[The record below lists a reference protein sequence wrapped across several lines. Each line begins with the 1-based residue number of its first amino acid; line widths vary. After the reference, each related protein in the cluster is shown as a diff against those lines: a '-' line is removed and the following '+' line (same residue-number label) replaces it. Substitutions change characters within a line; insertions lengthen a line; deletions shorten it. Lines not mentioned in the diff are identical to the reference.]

1 MATASLTEDRR
12 ASTLYETEE
21 WISLEDWLTV
31 LAGFFC
37 VVFVLYLH
45 FAGSS
50 LAMPAFRWTTER
62 AFTAT
67 VEASRAP
74 LAALAK
80 DAEVSGEARLARA
93 VAVVAAAS
101 ATRDRAAIGAAA
113 KGLQE
118 AAGHTEDR
126 QLAKRAG
133 KLATP
138 LVQGAGA
145 VVGRVFSLENLR
157 RAVVVGGGVLVVA
170 AVCVAL
176 IGGSVARFLLGF
188 PIVYAL
194 AWVAQI
200 VAGNMTVHY
209 WGLEYVVFAL
219 VIGLVVSNVVG
230 TPAWLLEAV
239 RTEFYIRTGLVIL
252 GAGLLFLEIVAAGA
266 VGIVQ
271 AVLVVTATWFV
282 CLWLARRLR
291 VEDGFAAMLCTAVSV
306 CGVSA
311 AIAAYGA
318 VRGDR
323 RKLSYVTSLVLVVA
337 VPMMILEPWAAKLLG
352 FPDLVAGAWLGGTL
366 DTSASVVAA
375 GALISES
382 ALKVGTIVKFSQNVL
397 IGVIAFLLALWWV
410 MRSGAGTG
418 ERPSV
423 ALVWQRFPKFVL
435 GFLVAS
441 ATFSFLLDAD
451 TVRET
456 KSTLA
461 GLRTVWFALAF
472 TCIGLET
479 RFTDLIRMDGGRPAV
494 AFIGAQAFNILW
506 ALLMAFLLFGG
517 VLFAAPRL
525 G

>member
-1 MATASLTEDRR
+1 
-12 ASTLYETEE
+12 
-21 WISLEDWLTV
+21 
-31 LAGFFC
+31 
-37 VVFVLYLH
+37 
-45 FAGSS
+45 
-50 LAMPAFRWTTER
+50 
-62 AFTAT
+62 
-67 VEASRAP
+67 
-74 LAALAK
+74 
-80 DAEVSGEARLARA
+80 
-93 VAVVAAAS
+93 
-101 ATRDRAAIGAAA
+101 
-113 KGLQE
+113 
-118 AAGHTEDR
+118 
-126 QLAKRAG
+126 
-133 KLATP
+133 
-138 LVQGAGA
+138 
-145 VVGRVFSLENLR
+145 
-157 RAVVVGGGVLVVA
+157 
-170 AVCVAL
+170 
-176 IGGSVARFLLGF
+176 
-188 PIVYAL
+188 
-194 AWVAQI
+194 
-200 VAGNMTVHY
+200 
-209 WGLEYVVFAL
+209 
-219 VIGLVVSNVVG
+219 
-230 TPAWLLEAV
+230 
-239 RTEFYIRTGLVIL
+239 
-252 GAGLLFLEIVAAGA
+252 
-266 VGIVQ
+266 
-271 AVLVVTATWFV
+271 
-282 CLWLARRLR
+282 
-291 VEDGFAAMLCTAVSV
+291 
-306 CGVSA
+306 
-311 AIAAYGA
+311 
-318 VRGDR
+318 
-323 RKLSYVTSLVLVVA
+323 
-337 VPMMILEPWAAKLLG
+337 MMILEPWAAKLLG